1 MKVMREMK
9 IALQVGAPE
18 PEQLKAFIQS
28 YAKNEF
34 ASDIGQA
41 AEDGSVIAA
50 YDSGRL
56 IGIGSRVEAPDQH
69 MALKVVLAPGYE
81 RRGIRDHMA
90 KLLLPKQDRL
100 NPAG

>member
-1 MKVMREMK
+1 MK

-18 PEQLKAFIQS
+18 PEQLNAFMQS
-28 YAKNEF
+28 YAETEF

-41 AEDGSVIAA
+41 VEAGSVIAA

-56 IGIGSRVEAPDQH
+56 VGIGSRVTAPDQH
-69 MALKVVLAPGYE
+69 AALKVILAPGYE

-90 KLLLPKQDRL
+90 KLLLPKNERL
-100 NPAG
+100 HTAG